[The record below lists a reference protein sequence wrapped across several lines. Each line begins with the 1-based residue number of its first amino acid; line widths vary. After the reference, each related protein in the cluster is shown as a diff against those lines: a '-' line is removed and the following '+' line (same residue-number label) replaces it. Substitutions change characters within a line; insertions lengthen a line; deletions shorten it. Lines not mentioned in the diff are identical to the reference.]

1 MIVEFE
7 VMMVGPGF
15 YVVTAIMPDG
25 PPVQVGIFD
34 NVEDIDDACERFIEL
49 FDAERRQRLH

>member
-34 NVEDIDDACERFIEL
+34 NVEDIDDACERF
-49 FDAERRQRLH
+49 AETFAAESRRRMH

>member
-25 PPVQVGIFD
+25 PPVQVGVFR
-34 NVEDIDDACERFIEL
+34 NVEDVDDACERF
-49 FDAERRQRLH
+49 AEAFAAECQRRLH

>member
-15 YVVTAIMPDG
+15 YVVTAIVPDG

-34 NVEDIDDACERFIEL
+34 NVEDIDDACEQF
-49 FDAERRQRLH
+49 AEMFAAHRQRHLH